1 MTRTTTFTRDRRRR
15 TRRRVT
21 LAALLPAAAL
31 TVAGPVRAR
40 EKEVCDTMRKM
51 ILANA
56 AFAGSMAAR
65 GEWEIFNQF
74 MGYVHRDSEMNAI
87 LGC

>member
-1 MTRTTTFTRDRRRR
+1 M
-15 TRRRVT
+15 

-31 TVAGPVRAR
+31 TVAGPVRAQ

-56 AFAGSMAAR
+56 AFTGSMAAR
-65 GEWEIFNQF
+65 GQWEIFNQF
-74 MGYVHRDSEMNAI
+74 VEYVRRDSAMNAT
-87 LGC
+87 LGG